1 MYKKLVLILIAGLFV
16 SACSIKQTVEQAEIS
31 NDAVL
36 CIIENTDVRK
46 GFLVEFQSALTAK
59 SISHKVVDEKLIP
72 SDCEWTATYVANWT
86 WDLALYMSYAEIKIF
101 HNGNLDGEATYDST
115 RGAANMN
122 KFIDAEPKI
131 HELVNELM
139 QYKSA
144 FLYTRSYG

>member
-16 SACSIKQTVEQAEIS
+16 SGCSIKQTVEQAEIS

-36 CIIENTDVRK
+36 CIVENTDVRK
-46 GFLVEFQSALTAK
+46 GFLIEFKSALAAK
-59 SISHKVVDEKLIP
+59 NISHKVVDEKSIP
-72 SDCEWTATYVANWT
+72 SDCAWTATYVANWT

-101 HNGNLDGEATYDST
+101 HNGSLDGEATYDSR
-115 RGAANMN
+115 RGGANMN

-144 FLYTRSYG
+144 FLFTHRYG